1 MTPIPLIKRQSSS
14 WVAEKKEIDS
24 KRLILNFEAQGIQ
37 VLNGRYG
44 PYVTD
49 GSKNARAPKAVE
61 PHTLSL
67 EDCIELLKNA
77 KPPNDKK
84 KTTRKKTTAK
94 KKTRKKV
101 ARKKNRHKEKR
112 WKKDRRKKVARKST
126 AKS

>member
-1 MTPIPLIKRQSSS
+1 MIKRQPSS
-14 WVAEKKEIDS
+14 WSLRKKEIDS

-84 KTTRKKTTAK
+84 KTTGKKTTGKKTTAK

-101 ARKKNRHKEKR
+101 ARKKTGT
-112 WKKDRRKKVARKST
+112 KKSAGKKVARKKVTRKST